1 MWKDVLETYRCL
13 ISNRKNLPGMKMED
27 ALNRSALE
35 SMERELEWLKGK
47 AKEDGF
53 EEE

>member
-27 ALNRSALE
+27 ALNSSALA
-35 SMERELEWLKGK
+35 SMEKEFEWLKKK
-47 AKEDGF
+47 AEEDSK
-53 EEE
+53 